1 MPRDN
6 DKPFPC
12 KDCRFEIGSVCFRN
26 PPSSVWIG
34 GQLNTFY
41 PSIHNVASG
50 CFAGE
55 PRVKRSCSTC
65 VGNEQC
71 TIFTHIQTTH
81 AGSVEDRSC
90 DDWHCTDW
98 KGEK

>member
-1 MPRDN
+1 MARINTEPI
-6 DKPFPC
+6 PC
-12 KDCRFEIGSVCFRN
+12 ENCRFNIGGVCFRN

-55 PRVKRSCSTC
+55 PRVQRSCRNCKIDSTC
-65 VGNEQC
+65 FVRIRVIGQE
-71 TIFTHIQTTH
+71 IWIL
-81 AGSVEDRSC
+81 E
-90 DDWHCTDW
+90 DWHCSEW
-98 KGEK
+98 EEKE

>member
-12 KDCRFEIGSVCFRN
+12 KDCRFEIGGVCFRN
-26 PPSSVWIG
+26 PPSAVWIG
-34 GQLNTFY
+34 GLRNTFY

-55 PRVKRSCSTC
+55 PRV
-65 VGNEQC
+65 Q
-71 TIFTHIQTTH
+71 
-81 AGSVEDRSC
+81 RSC
-90 DDWHCTDW
+90 DTCRIKNTCGIRKDLLSMDTDLIEWHCCEW
-98 KGEK
+98 EAKE